1 MKKLLLLVIGIT
13 QITAISAQIF
23 IPKYISFADPKD
35 KTTYSIDKNLNF
47 QDVSFYDEE
56 YPFNLEYYY
65 ERKSVIQ
72 SMEITPD
79 KIFIIRYKESFTT
92 IDKIY
97 HNKQTKYNDRTD
109 WFFLENFE
117 FLDSIIP
124 CRTELNSLFFN
135 IKCNVFEYPINKYG
149 SEKRIVSKNEIL
161 LTKEKE
167 TNYLKIYI
175 EKNSYNFN
183 LCFSP
188 CKHRYKPNVPNDQH
202 FVSEKMT
209 KPYTVENL
217 EKLGFKFKNIKYFS
231 SYVVDKDTVY
241 FLKKEITNPI
251 ETPKIINGYLMNNI
265 NIIVINNNV
274 ISAEQENS
282 MDCKISHGIG
292 MQWFN
297 SKEIYNL
304 FK

>member
-1 MKKLLLLVIGIT
+1 
-13 QITAISAQIF
+13 
-23 IPKYISFADPKD
+23 
-35 KTTYSIDKNLNF
+35 
-47 QDVSFYDEE
+47 
-56 YPFNLEYYY
+56 
-65 ERKSVIQ
+65 
-72 SMEITPD
+72 
-79 KIFIIRYKESFTT
+79 
-92 IDKIY
+92 
-97 HNKQTKYNDRTD
+97 
-109 WFFLENFE
+109 
-117 FLDSIIP
+117 
-124 CRTELNSLFFN
+124 
-135 IKCNVFEYPINKYG
+135 
-149 SEKRIVSKNEIL
+149 
-161 LTKEKE
+161 
-167 TNYLKIYI
+167 
-175 EKNSYNFN
+175 
-183 LCFSP
+183 
-188 CKHRYKPNVPNDQH
+188 
-202 FVSEKMT
+202 MT